1 MSGIVKEQ
9 PRRISRGF
17 RVLRDHQGDVDG
29 FWAGQGLC
37 QGGAI
42 TGAVQEDEEE
52 WAVPVFSS
60 PGGCQKPEL
69 VFKGLIKTSH
79 LKESLWTDP
88 AGTLNPHPQLGPQMP
103 EKGACMTALVSP
115 SGNKTL

>member
-1 MSGIVKEQ
+1 MWLASGLVRASVKEVLSLGL
-9 PRRISRGF
+9 SRKMRKSG
-17 RVLRDHQGDVDG
+17 RSQCSLAR
-29 FWAGQGLC
+29 
-37 QGGAI
+37 
-42 TGAVQEDEEE
+42 
-52 WAVPVFSS
+52 
-60 PGGCQKPEL
+60 GGCQKPEL